1 MLLLFLNL
9 EMNLSFV
16 NFGCNWLKSP
26 GKFCVERKELQCL
39 GCAICEARI
48 FRSLSMDIASSEWW
62 GREDG
67 FTSYYG
73 TSHRDLGF
81 SWGNAVV
88 IMSF

>member
-9 EMNLSFV
+9 EMNLSFA

-62 GREDG
+62 GG
-67 FTSYYG
+67 KMG
-73 TSHRDLGF
+73 SHLTMGLSIGIWVF
-81 SWGNAVV
+81 PGEMLW
-88 IMSF
+88 